1 MKILV
6 FGGDKRQIYAA
17 EYLAECSHDV
27 TLAGFDNVD
36 NLNNTVSY
44 KSFDKAENYD
54 AVLLGLPSFVGDC
67 KVNCPMSKTE
77 YSLTDI
83 VSRGMKCRVFCAMP
97 SKYEKELFLEMGIDY
112 TDYYT
117 LEKLQTLNSIPTAEG
132 AINVFFKNSDITV
145 FGSKCFVIGYGRIGK
160 ALAKRLSALGADVC
174 VYARSERSLAEA
186 LTDKARILTIGKDSI
201 DASEFDCIFNTVP
214 CVIFNKSFASK
225 AVNTLYIELASSPG
239 SLDKD
244 TIELLGKNYIKAPS
258 LPGRFAPKS
267 AGEIIGECI
276 NARLE

>member
-6 FGGDKRQIYAA
+6 FGGDKRQLYAA
-17 EYLAECSHDV
+17 EYLAKRSHDV
-27 TLAGFDNVD
+27 TLAGFDD
-36 NLNNTVSY
+36 AANLTDTVNY
-44 KSFDKAENYD
+44 KRFDKAENYD
-54 AVLLGLPSFVGDC
+54 AVLFGLPSFDGNC
-67 KVNCPMSKTE
+67 KVSCPMSKTD

-97 SKYEKELFLEMGIDY
+97 SKYEKELFSEMGVAY
-112 TDYYT
+112 KDYYT

-132 AINVFFKNSDITV
+132 AISIFFKSSDITV
-145 FGSKCFVIGYGRIGK
+145 FGSKCCVIGYGRIGK

-174 VYARSERSLAEA
+174 VFARSEKSLAEA
-186 LTDKARILTIGKDSI
+186 LTDKARVLTVGKDSI
-201 DASEFDCIFNTVP
+201 DASAFDCIFNTVP

-225 AVNTLYIELASSPG
+225 SGNTLYIELASSPG
-239 SLDKD
+239 ALDKE
-244 TIELLGKNYIKAPS
+244 TIELLGENYIKAPS

-276 NARLE
+276 SALLE